1 MRIQRLL
8 SLVLAVPACL
18 ALPAVATAS
27 TTITNVQ
34 STKTWRHSHDAGTPG
49 TSSGT
54 TAIASSPSK
63 TGKALHLST
72 SYANYGGERY
82 AASMPDDA
90 YANNF
95 VYDTWVYIK
104 DSAKGVKII
113 EMDLNHVIGN
123 GWTVIMGFQCNGWSS
138 TWDFT
143 ANKGT
148 AKSPN
153 DKWLHSSVKC
163 NPQNW
168 AVNKWHHV
176 QVHYYHDSKGYV
188 TYQSVV
194 LDGVTHKLGARVFS
208 GFALG
213 WGKTVLTN
221 FQVDGATKTSG
232 SSNVFIDKLNVSY
245 W

>member
-1 MRIQRLL
+1 MNLPKLL
-8 SLVLAVPACL
+8 SLLLAVLACL
-18 ALPAVATAS
+18 ALPVTVNAT
-27 TTITNVQ
+27 TTVDNVQ

-49 TSSGT
+49 TSTGS
-54 TAIASSPSK
+54 TAITSAPSRS
-63 TGKALHLST
+63 GKALHLST
-72 SYANYGGERY
+72 SYTNYGGERY
-82 AASMPDDA
+82 ESSMSDDL

-104 DSAKGVKII
+104 DSAKGVKIL

-123 GWTVIMGFQCNGWSS
+123 GWTVIMGFQCNGWSG
-138 TWDFT
+138 TWDYT

-163 NPQNW
+163 NPQSW

-176 QVHYYHDSKGYV
+176 QIHYFHDAKGYV

-194 LDGVTHKLGARVFS
+194 LDGATHNLGVKVFS

-221 FQVDGATKTSG
+221 FQVDGGTKASG
-232 SSNVFIDKLNVSY
+232 SSSVFVDNLKVSY